1 MRTIR
6 VGAYNNPPKVF
17 IDSSAKFAGIFPDL
31 LNYIAAKEKW
41 RLKWIRKIWT
51 EPLSHPKDNHIDI
64 MVDIAYSKKQAAIYD
79 FNQETVFLDWGTLY
93 SRVGFE
99 ANSFLDLKGR
109 TIAVM
114 QGGIHT
120 DGAQGIKAILNQFDI
135 DCRLITVKDYA
146 TVFSLISSGK
156 ADAGV
161 VNRLFG
167 VLHEKNA
174 RVIHSPIIFNPINL
188 KFAFPKAAPLTPYLK
203 ERIDLHL
210 KVLKNNS
217 KSIYHKIIGHYF
229 SGSSKAFQSNLS
241 KQKISLNLTSKEL
254 DWIKQHPVIRIG
266 VDPEFSPFEFFT
278 PNGQYRGMAADYVK
292 LIEKS
297 IGVRFEPIKKLPWKK
312 VVKQAKLRN
321 IDLLPC
327 VGLSNERRQLFIYS
341 KPYLKFPRV
350 IITQAD
356 SDIKDIRDLDKKKL
370 AVQINSSHHGYIKEH
385 TTITPLLYDRFQDAM
400 LALSRGEADA
410 VIGNLAVATNTIRK
424 LNLTNLKISGHT
436 AQNPSALA
444 FAVRRDW
451 PILVQLIN
459 KALYAIPEEVKIQI
473 AQKWMPGY
481 PPVLELPADNAKVLS
496 LSDSEKTFLKR
507 HPRIRMGIDPNYPPF
522 EWIDP
527 GGEHQGISSDYVRL
541 LQERLGVEL
550 QVVPDI
556 TWPQILAGA
565 RNRKI
570 DLIACVSKTPARR
583 AFLHFT
589 HPYLS
594 FPIVI
599 LTRTQTP
606 FISAIGDLY
615 GKKVSVVKDYAPYE
629 SLIRDHSA
637 VITSVVNSPLEG
649 LQQVSTGASEAY
661 IGNLAVCT
669 YLMQQHH
676 ITNLKVAAPAVGIAS
691 TNFSMGVRSDWPE
704 LVSILNK
711 ALQSITPPER
721 NAIAT
726 KWMAVRYEYAVNWG
740 RMMRISGGILGV
752 GVLILSGFF
761 YWNRKLSKEIAVRK
775 TIEIQLKE
783 AKQEAERANKAKSI
797 FLANMSHEIR
807 TPMNAILG
815 YSQLMQHDIGL
826 SS

>member
-1 MRTIR
+1 
-6 VGAYNNPPKVF
+6 
-17 IDSSAKFAGIFPDL
+17 
-31 LNYIAAKEKW
+31 
-41 RLKWIRKIWT
+41 
-51 EPLSHPKDNHIDI
+51 
-64 MVDIAYSKKQAAIYD
+64 
-79 FNQETVFLDWGTLY
+79 
-93 SRVGFE
+93 
-99 ANSFLDLKGR
+99 
-109 TIAVM
+109 
-114 QGGIHT
+114 
-120 DGAQGIKAILNQFDI
+120 
-135 DCRLITVKDYA
+135 
-146 TVFSLISSGK
+146 
-156 ADAGV
+156 
-161 VNRLFG
+161 
-167 VLHEKNA
+167 
-174 RVIHSPIIFNPINL
+174 
-188 KFAFPKAAPLTPYLK
+188 
-203 ERIDLHL
+203 
-210 KVLKNNS
+210 
-217 KSIYHKIIGHYF
+217 
-229 SGSSKAFQSNLS
+229 
-241 KQKISLNLTSKEL
+241 
-254 DWIKQHPVIRIG
+254 
-266 VDPEFSPFEFFT
+266 
-278 PNGQYRGMAADYVK
+278 
-292 LIEKS
+292 
-297 IGVRFEPIKKLPWKK
+297 
-312 VVKQAKLRN
+312 
-321 IDLLPC
+321 
-327 VGLSNERRQLFIYS
+327 
-341 KPYLKFPRV
+341 
-350 IITQAD
+350 
-356 SDIKDIRDLDKKKL
+356 
-370 AVQINSSHHGYIKEH
+370 
-385 TTITPLLYDRFQDAM
+385 
-400 LALSRGEADA
+400 
-410 VIGNLAVATNTIRK
+410 
-424 LNLTNLKISGHT
+424 
-436 AQNPSALA
+436 
-444 FAVRRDW
+444 
-451 PILVQLIN
+451 
-459 KALYAIPEEVKIQI
+459 
-473 AQKWMPGY
+473 
-481 PPVLELPADNAKVLS
+481 
-496 LSDSEKTFLKR
+496 
-507 HPRIRMGIDPNYPPF
+507 
-522 EWIDP
+522 
-527 GGEHQGISSDYVRL
+527 

-826 SS
+826 SSNHKKNLSIINNSGEHLLSLINDILEMSKIEAGRIDIQPSDFDLWALLDDLKMMFYVHANAKKIKLEVYRSKAVPQYIVTDEAKLRQVLINLLGNAIKFTDEGKVSLKTKAYLTPESDVTLNNNSLHLSFIISDTGVGMSSEDLQKIFINFEQTEIGRGREGTGLGLSISREYIRFLGGDISVSSELGKGSTFHVSLTTAMGCAADRPENELSSRIIGIEEKHSFFRILVVDDKSTNRDLLVEILSRVGFEVKEAVNGLQAIELCNTFNPHLVMMDIRMPVMDGVTATQKIKSDSINNKITIIAVSASALEDQRIRVLEHGADAFIRKPFKENVVLEEIKKHLHLNYIYSDTTSATEISNQKTSFDAIKHLPIDLIKKMQLATEGGYHKELLTLIETIDGIDPATANALRRLADEYDYDQLLNQFNAHLE